1 MEDNKN
7 NKKASDYIEF
17 YMGIILMIAGVFFLL
32 SKAVVHS
39 GFYGWNVF
47 GGVNISSGII
57 IIPLMLGIVWLV
69 NNPKSII
76 ARLITI
82 AGFIFIIG
90 SIIMN
95 IRISFTTTSM
105 FDYVIMML
113 LIAAGVGLLLK
124 AIFLARK

>member
-1 MEDNKN
+1 MSEKS

-17 YMGIILMIAGVFFLL
+17 YMGIVLIIAGIFFLL

-39 GFYGWNVF
+39 GFGALSIA
-47 GGVNISSGII
+47 GMNISTGIVV
-57 IIPLMLGIVWLV
+57 IPLMIGIIWLV

-82 AGFIFIIG
+82 AGSVFIIG

-105 FDYVIMML
+105 FDYVVMML
-113 LIAAGVGLLLK
+113 LIAAGIGLLLK
-124 AIFLARK
+124 SIFMARK

>member
-1 MEDNKN
+1 MSEKN

-17 YMGIILMIAGVFFLL
+17 YMGIVLIVSGIFFLL

-39 GFYGWNVF
+39 GFGAWSIAGMNV
-47 GGVNISSGII
+47 SSGLV
-57 IIPLMLGIVWLV
+57 IIPLMIGIIWLV

-82 AGFIFIIG
+82 AGSILIIA

-95 IRISFTTTSM
+95 IRITFTTTSM
-105 FDYVIMML
+105 FDYVVMML
-113 LIAAGVGLLLK
+113 LMAGGIGLVLK
-124 AIFLARK
+124 SIFMARK